1 MNISPEKADLK
12 KTYLAIVTMLLAIL
26 CVDMYMVVIKYL
38 GNEYTVIQL
47 AVFRN
52 IAGVIPLFIL
62 ILFTKEYISVFRNL
76 NNKFIVLSFFRGLAF
91 LSMNIFIFIS
101 VINLEFAT
109 AMVLTFSSPFFIVIL
124 SIIFLKDKVGIYR
137 WSAIFIGFFG
147 VVLIVQPGSDI
158 FSFYSIFP
166 ILTAIAWALSV
177 IILKFIP
184 DGHSTAKIQLYTL
197 IFNVIGGVVLF
208 LLTTGHAEIK
218 STQDFFFMTLT
229 GILGGTAAILFI
241 YSYRLISASKMAS
254 FEYFGIP
261 SSFVLGWLFF
271 NEAPWEQLFPG
282 VFVIVFAGMIIIW
295 RDKVKQKKTKVSREI
310 N

>member
-26 CVDMYMVVIKYL
+26 CVDMYMVVIKFL

-76 NNKFIVLSFFRGLAF
+76 NSKFIVLSFFRGLAF

-147 VVLIVQPGSDI
+147 VILIVQPGSDI
-158 FSFYSIFP
+158 FSFFSIFP

-197 IFNVIGGVVLF
+197 IFNVIGGVMLF
-208 LLTTGHAEIK
+208 LLTTGHSEINN
-218 STQDFFFMTLT
+218 TQDFFLMTLT

-241 YSYRLISASKMAS
+241 FSYRLISASKMAS

-295 RDKVKQKKTKVSREI
+295 RDNIKAKSAKVSREI

>member
-1 MNISPEKADLK
+1 MNISPDKEDLK
-12 KTYLAIVTMLLAIL
+12 NTYIAIVTMLLAIL
-26 CVDMYMVVIKYL
+26 CVDMYMVVIKFL
-38 GNEYTVIQL
+38 GNEYTVFQL

-62 ILFTKEYISVFRNL
+62 ILITKEYLSVFKNL
-76 NNKFIVLSFFRGLAF
+76 NNKFIFLSFLRGLGF

-147 VVLIVQPGSDI
+147 VVLIMQPTSDI
-158 FSFYSIFP
+158 FNFYSIFP
-166 ILTAIAWALSV
+166 ILTAIAWAFTV

-197 IFNVIGGVVLF
+197 TFNVIGGVILF
-208 LLTTGHAEIK
+208 LITTGHTDIK
-218 STQDFFFMTLT
+218 STQDFLLMTLT

-271 NEAPWEQLFPG
+271 NEAPWQQLFPG

-295 RDKVKQKKTKVSREI
+295 RDKVKQKSTKVSREI

>member
-1 MNISPEKADLK
+1 MNISSEKIDLK

-26 CVDMYMVVIKYL
+26 CVDMYMVVIKFL

-218 STQDFFFMTLT
+218 STQDFFLMTLT